1 MITTD
6 LLKNNLVARAR
17 SFAIGA
23 HAAIDQRMP
32 FTGEPYEVHLES
44 VVALLSQFTS
54 DPEALAEAWLHDV
67 LEDTGVTFELLR
79 REFGDNVATTVRMV
93 SKVSRKADGN
103 RATRA
108 EIDRHHYANGS
119 ARAQDIK
126 LVDAAVN
133 VRTIVERAAQFAA
146 VYVPEKAALVES
158 LTKGDI
164 RIRRHALQVIS
175 DAQSALRKIGLN

>member
-6 LLKNNLVARAR
+6 LLQNDLVARAR

-32 FTGEPYEVHLES
+32 FTGEPYDVHLEA

-54 DPEALAEAWLHDV
+54 DPQALAEAWLHDV
-67 LEDTGVTFELLR
+67 LEDTAVTFELLR
-79 REFGDNVATTVRMV
+79 REFDDDVATTVRMV
-93 SKVSRKADGN
+93 SKVSQKADGN
-103 RATRA
+103 RAARA
-108 EIDRHHYANGS
+108 EIDRQHYARGS

-146 VYVPEKAALVES
+146 VYLPEKAALVES
-158 LTKGDI
+158 LTKGDT
-164 RIRRHALQVIS
+164 RIRRHALQVIT
-175 DAQSALRKIGLN
+175 DAQSELRMLGLN